1 MGVVIVGGAG
11 TDYSELGCITPHA
24 EKLATQGL
32 AGIAIRC
39 RGRQAPSSG
48 SPNVWHLLKALGAEG
63 TGLRETYIHATA
75 TDPPPTD
82 QDYYLSKINARLACR
97 NRIIVQDIGQSSE
110 GAARSHARR
119 LLQAVVDNG
128 VQREYQIVSRM
139 PDALPALG
147 DTVTVDDYTGV
158 VSGLTWQAQGEQESM
173 ILTLID
179 YNAAVL
185 Q

>member
-1 MGVVIVGGAG
+1 MPVVIIGGEA
-11 TDYSELGCITPHA
+11 TEYSELGLVRCYA
-24 EKLATQGL
+24 EELATQG
-32 AGIAIRC
+32 IAAIAVRVA
-39 RGRQAPSSG
+39 GRQSPNANT
-48 SPNVWHLLKALGAEG
+48 PNVWHLLKALGAEG
-63 TGLRETYIHATA
+63 TGLRETYIHATG

-82 QDYYLSKINARLACR
+82 QDYYLAKINARLNGR

-119 LLQAVVDNG
+119 LLQTVVDNG

-139 PDALPALG
+139 PAALPALG

-158 VSGLTWQAQGEQESM
+158 VSALTWQATGESESM
-173 ILTLID
+173 TLTLID
-179 YNAAVL
+179 YNSAVL